1 MIILVIIILLFSNS
15 EQQRIWAGLQEER
28 YEAKIIMYCSVANTK
43 ANQYFFRSQ
52 SLNEFYFLKIHSQGT
67 FLHIIMMGPFSLLK
81 GFFFQLQF
89 PEMCFA
95 FTLKTLLRTMP
106 GPESKEINFV
116 RRKKKRGGK
125 RDTST

>member
-1 MIILVIIILLFSNS
+1 
-15 EQQRIWAGLQEER
+15 
-28 YEAKIIMYCSVANTK
+28 MYCSVANTK

-52 SLNEFYFLKIHSQGT
+52 SLNEFYFSKIHSQGT

-81 GFFFQLQF
+81 GLFFQLQF

-125 RDTST
+125 KGYKYIKHFLSSWLTSCNTYSGMKYGKK